1 MAGNNLK
8 TRITQLE
15 QRQMPPI
22 TVGLIVITALGDEE
36 NRPRLVA
43 RRGRIGFFEAVPDGT
58 TWQDLD
64 RLYR

>member
-15 QRQMPPI
+15 QRQMPS
-22 TVGLIVITALGDEE
+22 TTASLIVITALGDEE

-43 RRGRIGFFEAVPDGT
+43 LPGRMHFEEVPEGA
-58 TWQDLD
+58 TWRDLD

>member
-15 QRQMPPI
+15 QRQTPP
-22 TVGLIVITALGDEE
+22 TAASLIVITALGDKE

-43 RRGRIGFFEAVPDGT
+43 RPGGMPFEEVPEGT
-58 TWQDLD
+58 TWHDLD